1 MRKATSIFGI
11 TGLFVLLAAGALAAE
26 HGGEASNLAAW
37 KDFGWRVLNFVL
49 FVGVIYKLVGNK
61 VKDFFSGRRQQIGS
75 ELEELEKRKAKAQSK
90 LDDVQKSIADMD
102 SKREEILDEA
112 KKQGDILRRGIIE
125 KAHQDAEKIKQQ
137 AKVKADQEMQQMMD
151 ALRSE
156 MAEKIIDSAEKLIV
170 DKLGQKEQDQLID
183 NYLTKVVL
191 N

>member
-1 MRKATSIFGI
+1 MRKATSILVI
-11 TGLFVLLAAGALAAE
+11 TGVSVLLATGALAAE
-26 HGGEASNLAAW
+26 QGGESSNLAAW

-49 FVGVIYKLVGNK
+49 FVAVVYKLAGK
-61 VKDFFSGRRQQIGS
+61 KIKEFFSGRRQQIRS
-75 ELEELEKRKAKAQSK
+75 ELEELEKRKAKAQSR
-90 LDDVQKSIADMD
+90 LEDVEKSIADMD
-102 SKREEILDEA
+102 SKRQEILDDA
-112 KKQGDILRRGIIE
+112 KKQGEILRQGILE

-151 ALRSE
+151 SLRSE
-156 MAEKIIDSAEKLIV
+156 MAEKIIDSAQKMIV